1 MGKKGRGKVTFRE
14 KSALELGGEE
24 MAQRVDE
31 GGRAGRSKWIC
42 TVTVYYV
49 GIPWQKE
56 ENAMY

>member
-1 MGKKGRGKVTFRE
+1 MVFRE
-14 KSALELGGEE
+14 ESALVLGGEE
-24 MAQRVDE
+24 MAQRGDE
-31 GGRAGRSKWIC
+31 GEGAGRSKWIC